1 MHEHDHLDKENLK
14 GKKILATLVLNA
26 FITIAEIVGGLYSSS
41 LALLSDALHS
51 LSDIFAVLIS
61 YLGFR
66 LAQLENSE
74 KRTYGLR
81 RAEVLA
87 ALINAVLLAFL
98 SLFLFREAYLRFFEP
113 EAIKTGI
120 VAVVGVIGLLANL
133 GSMLLLYEKGRK
145 TLNLYSAFLHML
157 ADALSS
163 VAVIVAA
170 IIISFTGYYF
180 LDPALSLL
188 IGIYVLYQS
197 YKLLSESLRILMH
210 IVPRNI
216 DLNEI
221 KQEVEKLD
229 GISNIHHMHV
239 WSLTDKEIFFEGHVE
254 SDQDLRLSEAC
265 RKMSEIEALLRE
277 KFGINHTTIQFE
289 FDACKDK
296 SLIKKRKS

>member
-1 MHEHDHLDKENLK
+1 
-14 GKKILATLVLNA
+14 
-26 FITIAEIVGGLYSSS
+26 
-41 LALLSDALHS
+41 
-51 LSDIFAVLIS
+51 
-61 YLGFR
+61 
-66 LAQLENSE
+66 
-74 KRTYGLR
+74 
-81 RAEVLA
+81 
-87 ALINAVLLAFL
+87 
-98 SLFLFREAYLRFFEP
+98 
-113 EAIKTGI
+113 
-120 VAVVGVIGLLANL
+120 
-133 GSMLLLYEKGRK
+133 
-145 TLNLYSAFLHML
+145 ML

-170 IIISFTGYYF
+170 IIISFTGFYF

-221 KQEVEKLD
+221 KKEVEKLD

-239 WSLTDKEIFFEGHVE
+239 WSLTDKEIFFEAHVE

-265 RKMSEIEALLRE
+265 GKMSEIEALLRK
-277 KFGINHTTIQFE
+277 KFGINHATIQFE